1 MNAQTRREMAEA
13 LAAGLEERIQTMA
26 YPNYGNVKLIDATLR
41 EWGLEMAKIAAGAH
55 DPTAS
60 DAVFTE
66 VCVAVAETIPAA
78 NDQQK
83 GA

>member
-13 LAAGLEERIQTMA
+13 LAERLEARIQTMA

-41 EWGLEMAKIAAGAH
+41 EWGLEMAKLGQGYQSDVAGFIR
-55 DPTAS
+55 DIQ
-60 DAVFTE
+60 V
-66 VCVAVAETIPAA
+66 A

>member
-1 MNAQTRREMAEA
+1 MNTQTRREMAEV
-13 LAAGLEERIQTMA
+13 LAARLEERIQTMA

-41 EWGLEMAKIAAGAH
+41 EWGLEMARLCEPDSGAESAI
-55 DPTAS
+55 T
-60 DAVFTE
+60 
-66 VCVAVAETIPAA
+66 AA

>member
-13 LAAGLEERIQTMA
+13 LAARLEERIQTMA

-55 DPTAS
+55 DPTAA

-66 VCVAVAETIPAA
+66 VCVAVAENITAA